1 MGRGGLHGRERR
13 PNADLQE
20 RAPAV
25 SASELQAGPRALSG
39 EPRAAVRGPADEALA
54 VERLPRHYE
63 RAMRAAL
70 RRLHSPDVYDLSS
83 WSPDNE
89 FGVLVQMLVGPE
101 GGPGEESFDV
111 TLCTPGWL
119 AER

>member
-1 MGRGGLHGRERR
+1 
-13 PNADLQE
+13 
-20 RAPAV
+20 
-25 SASELQAGPRALSG
+25 
-39 EPRAAVRGPADEALA
+39 
-54 VERLPRHYE
+54 
-63 RAMRAAL
+63 MRAAL

-119 AER
+119 AERVRQEGIVDARHHLLIDTYDYDRLERYLCERVSACEGANWREVALQVARLGAWEFEDYRE